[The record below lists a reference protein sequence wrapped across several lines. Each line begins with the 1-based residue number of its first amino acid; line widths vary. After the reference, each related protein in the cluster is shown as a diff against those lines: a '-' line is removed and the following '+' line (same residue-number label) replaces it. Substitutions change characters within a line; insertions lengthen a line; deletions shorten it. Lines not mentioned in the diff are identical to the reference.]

1 VADGARHL
9 ARPLLIRDVVP
20 QDGDVRTAA
29 DGTWLRA
36 TVLGVLLVLGAVLA
50 VLFDLPDVEDA
61 RSWVDG
67 AGGAGWTAMVLG
79 LALVLLAPV
88 PRSALAVL
96 VGLVA
101 GFGAG
106 VGVAFTGALLAAV
119 AAFGL
124 SRGLG
129 RTAATR
135 LAGPRL
141 GRVDDLMARRGFVAV
156 LTGRLLPVVPFV
168 VLSYG
173 AGLTA
178 IRWLPY
184 VAGTA
189 VGLMPGT
196 VLQVGIG
203 ASASAVADR
212 ATPLTVLPL
221 LGAAVALAAFSA
233 RAWHRRRRAA
243 PAQLAAP
250 EEPAEHPAGT
260 AHGAGGELEDRA
272 ARDARNLLHDR
283 REQEQAADV
292 VHLQPSG
299 GGGRYRVDPAR
310 GRL

>member
-1 VADGARHL
+1 M
-9 ARPLLIRDVVP
+9 
-20 QDGDVRTAA
+20 RTTG

-36 TVLGVLLVLGAVLA
+36 AVLGVLLVLGTVLA
-50 VLFDLPDVEDA
+50 LTLDLPDVDEA
-61 RSWVDG
+61 RAWVDG

-88 PRSALAVL
+88 PRSALSVL

-106 VGVAFTGALLAAV
+106 VAVAFAGALLAAV

-124 SRGLG
+124 SRTLG
-129 RTAATR
+129 RSAATR

-141 GRVDDLMARRGFVAV
+141 ARVDDLMARRGFVAV
-156 LTGRLLPVVPFV
+156 LAGRLLPMVPFV

-178 IRWLPY
+178 IRWAPY

-189 VGLMPGT
+189 VGLVPST

-203 ASASAVADR
+203 ASATVVADR

-221 LGAAVALAAFSA
+221 LGAVVVVAAFAA
-233 RAWHRRRRAA
+233 RAWHRRRRVAA
-243 PAQLAAP
+243 A
-250 EEPAEHPAGT
+250 
-260 AHGAGGELEDRA
+260 
-272 ARDARNLLHDR
+272 
-283 REQEQAADV
+283 
-292 VHLQPSG
+292 
-299 GGGRYRVDPAR
+299 
-310 GRL
+310 